1 MLLGLLHTISA
12 NVNFKSLSEK
22 CNENNYYNTNTG
34 NVMRSYY
41 AAFFRGLCLVAIA
54 ILSRSLGHR
63 LQFMNNAGLLAFA
76 YTLIRFVV
84 VINSSNKLPS
94 KLNCQEDKT
103 IDENRG
109 RSKGR
114 KAKGRRNPD
123 PEESNLHESS
133 LVVGDEGSLDNPSSL
148 GEARVQKS
156 DAVSTPLASITTA
169 PALPSAH
176 HSNST
181 EGQRPT
187 QSVENRQL
195 LQTPASTI
203 ANSLSDNELAC
214 EVPVKGKKGAVID
227 TKTNETPESTT
238 SSKNATV
245 VKADDTTSATLK
257 EDDPLLAFLR
267 SQQTCIKGS
276 ADEFYDWLVESE
288 DIFTMDSLKE
298 AVQDDDYLDVKM
310 KAGNGVN
317 GIKGYKRGPFRRAV
331 LEHSGLCSKPSNISE
346 DDTTSGP
353 PSELVCPIGL
363 ELMIDDPVVACDGVT
378 YERANIEGWF
388 RKQLAKGVGTFLR
401 LLIGYFLLDAN

>member
-1 MLLGLLHTISA
+1 
-12 NVNFKSLSEK
+12 
-22 CNENNYYNTNTG
+22 
-34 NVMRSYY
+34 
-41 AAFFRGLCLVAIA
+41 
-54 ILSRSLGHR
+54 
-63 LQFMNNAGLLAFA
+63 MNNAGLLAFA

-156 DAVSTPLASITTA
+156 DAVSTPLASIITA
-169 PALPSAH
+169 PALPSAQ
-176 HSNST
+176 HSNVT
-181 EGQRPT
+181 EAQQPT
-187 QSVENRQL
+187 QSVE
-195 LQTPASTI
+195 TD
-203 ANSLSDNELAC
+203 NSSKRLPRHLGQHQSSPIRCQDNELAT
-214 EVPVKGKKGAVID
+214 EVPVKGEKGAAID

-238 SSKNATV
+238 SSKSATV
-245 VKADDTTSATLK
+245 VKADDTTSSVTLK

-276 ADEFYDWLVESE
+276 ADEFYNWLVESE
-288 DIFTMDSLKE
+288 DIVTMDSLKE
-298 AVQDDDYLDVKM
+298 AVQDNDYLDMKM

-331 LEHSGLCSKPSNISE
+331 LEHSGLCSQPSSSSE
-346 DDTTSGP
+346 DNTDSGP

-363 ELMIDDPVVACDGVT
+363 ELMIDDPVVASDGVT
-378 YERANIEGWF
+378 YERANIEEWF
-388 RKQLAKGVGTFLR
+388 RKQLAKGVGKFPR
-401 LLIGYFLLDAN
+401 LFIGYFLLDAN